1 MNMKKKLFS
10 FILFI
15 FFSFN
20 SAVFSIEHQ
29 TSSKLRSLIKNES
42 LNINQLIEMSFNYRN
57 EPYGPSWGKK
67 EKPKKEVT
75 NQEELKK
82 EVTNQ
87 EELKKEATNQEELKK
102 KYDRYALKKNY
113 KNYWWVLIILGFGAF
128 FLYIKTV
135 LKPKKN
141 YIGYFIIAA
150 AIIIGSIVISNNSF
164 SPRDDCYRKNY
175 KVYIEKGY
183 PEDSAASR
191 AIRRCFK

>member
-1 MNMKKKLFS
+1 MKKKLFS

-20 SAVFSIEHQ
+20 SAVFSIEYQ

-67 EKPKKEVT
+67 EKPKKEV
-75 NQEELKK
+75 
-82 EVTNQ
+82 
-87 EELKKEATNQEELKK
+87 TNQEELKK